1 MMHDFRLAL
10 RAFRSWR
17 VGAAAA
23 IATLAVGIGTTTALF
38 AYLHAGFS
46 TMTPRIEGLDA
57 VGRIY
62 AASRALGVERAPIS
76 FDEFRS
82 SLIRASSF
90 ESVSAHASRKMTL
103 AVGDRTATVSVG
115 EVSADFFRVLR
126 ARPVSG
132 RLFSSADFNEG
143 SPVVVSHRTW
153 RTYIEGRPIANA
165 ILTIDGMPR
174 TIVGVLPPEFEFS
187 FIGLDADAWIPMVP
201 RPDGGQARVSVI
213 ARLKS
218 DRTWAAASAEL
229 AALARPHH
237 PNGLWTWT
245 AISVHDDLHRRT
257 GSVLIL
263 LFGPALAVLLIGCT
277 NVGCMLLAR
286 GIERDVEL
294 SVRSALGATRVRIMR
309 QLIAENLLLAGA
321 GGALGGGVAMI
332 LLQLLA
338 SNIGSYQ
345 PAFAARLA
353 DDVALLPVVIGLSSV
368 ASVLF
373 GLVPALRLSRRDITT
388 ALKGGTR
395 PATASFIGYGLRDLV
410 VFVEVA
416 TAVVLVV
423 GVALFLGVYAQ
434 MRRIVPLFAADRIV
448 AVAAPAGE
456 AAAVRERVAAVPGV
470 AAATFASALPR
481 ERHAAEPAQIAAD
494 HRRPINV
501 QIIGAAADLHKTIG
515 LPLVRERSFDP
526 AETAGAHVA
535 IVSESVA
542 KRLSPG
548 VEPVGATV
556 TIARRSGTATYIV
569 IGICGDALRLGT
581 LMTSGFSPGDVYVP
595 FEPSPGSTVTV
606 LARASGDPHALVKPI
621 EAAVRAPGSTVPPH
635 AAVLSDVMTFVP
647 PEGTVVASM
656 LATFPLIALL
666 LASAGIFGVVSQS
679 VAQRTTEFGVRM
691 AVGASPAQ
699 VLRMVLLREG
709 KLIGAAIFAGAGVTI
724 GIVRAGFADLLAIS
738 GADPRLWIEI
748 AVLCCAFVSAAALL
762 ATWRI
767 VRLDPW
773 TVLRRS

>member
-1 MMHDFRLAL
+1 
-10 RAFRSWR
+10 
-17 VGAAAA
+17 
-23 IATLAVGIGTTTALF
+23 
-38 AYLHAGFS
+38 
-46 TMTPRIEGLDA
+46 
-57 VGRIY
+57 
-62 AASRALGVERAPIS
+62 
-76 FDEFRS
+76 
-82 SLIRASSF
+82 
-90 ESVSAHASRKMTL
+90 
-103 AVGDRTATVSVG
+103 
-115 EVSADFFRVLR
+115 
-126 ARPVSG
+126 
-132 RLFSSADFNEG
+132 
-143 SPVVVSHRTW
+143 
-153 RTYIEGRPIANA
+153 
-165 ILTIDGMPR
+165 
-174 TIVGVLPPEFEFS
+174 
-187 FIGLDADAWIPMVP
+187 
-201 RPDGGQARVSVI
+201 
-213 ARLKS
+213 
-218 DRTWAAASAEL
+218 
-229 AALARPHH
+229 
-237 PNGLWTWT
+237 
-245 AISVHDDLHRRT
+245 
-257 GSVLIL
+257 
-263 LFGPALAVLLIGCT
+263 
-277 NVGCMLLAR
+277 
-286 GIERDVEL
+286 
-294 SVRSALGATRVRIMR
+294 
-309 QLIAENLLLAGA
+309 
-321 GGALGGGVAMI
+321 
-332 LLQLLA
+332 
-338 SNIGSYQ
+338 
-345 PAFAARLA
+345 
-353 DDVALLPVVIGLSSV
+353 
-368 ASVLF
+368 
-373 GLVPALRLSRRDITT
+373 
-388 ALKGGTR
+388 
-395 PATASFIGYGLRDLV
+395 
-410 VFVEVA
+410 
-416 TAVVLVV
+416 
-423 GVALFLGVYAQ
+423 
-434 MRRIVPLFAADRIV
+434 
-448 AVAAPAGE
+448 
-456 AAAVRERVAAVPGV
+456 VPGV